1 MWVHIYCK
9 LLTSLGSNAISSKSA
24 KTIERDS
31 TQTTYVSAA
40 AARKVKFSNG
50 VSDLD
55 YSAFVLTIWYSA
67 SNEWRQGFNLC
78 TYLCLTTKF
87 KTEEELIIPL
97 GH

>member
-9 LLTSLGSNAISSKSA
+9 LLTSLGSNVINSKST
-24 KTIERDS
+24 KTVERDS

-55 YSAFVLTIWYSA
+55 YSAFVLIIWYSA
-67 SNEWRQGFNLC
+67 
-78 TYLCLTTKF
+78 
-87 KTEEELIIPL
+87 
-97 GH
+97 

>member
-1 MWVHIYCK
+1 MWIHIYCR
-9 LLTSLGSNAISSKSA
+9 LLTSLGSNAINSKSA

-67 SNEWRQGFNLC
+67 SNEWRQGFN
-78 TYLCLTTKF
+78 YVLTCVFQLNLKRKKNSLF
-87 KTEEELIIPL
+87 L
-97 GH
+97 